1 MNGESNSVRLNAK
14 PATWNKLGLLGT
26 CAIFLSWLYLNLPI
40 LRWLIET
47 FQAISLFNQGILIV
61 GGLILL
67 VQGMRYR
74 QYFQFSPV
82 PILRSRPL
90 IMMIGGAVGAIASSW
105 LLRLE
110 QIPVAFALLGTYGL
124 LGLFLAPTTW
134 RKGFAIG
141 AAIALILPFGVQ
153 FSSGLGF
160 PARILTAHIVE
171 FLLKAANIAALS
183 SEDII
188 VLDTGIAQIDLPCSG
203 LRSFWTGT
211 LFLLAATWL
220 EGRQF
225 GLRWLIVF
233 VGNLG
238 ILAIANVARVLTLVL
253 LAHVWQQ
260 PVLAQILHV
269 PLGLVAFVV
278 ACGFVWV
285 ILRWVPRKRVKDAET
300 LPLSPENPT
309 SKIIPTFILAACIL
323 GLTFIP
329 PAPKTLATLPDFA
342 NLKWSKEIQ
351 TQPIPLT
358 SVEKDFFA
366 THTGVIAEKQRF
378 QFQGLTGSILLVAS
392 PTLQAHHPPEMC
404 LIGSGFRLDRIMQ
417 QQFAPGLL
425 GRWLSLDNKTHSAV
439 YWFQSPH
446 QTTGDFLVRFWQ
458 EASRQE
464 SSWTLVSILFDQFHT
479 PDEPI
484 VKDFLT
490 NIHRNLDPQ

>member
-1 MNGESNSVRLNAK
+1 MIGESNSVRLDAK
-14 PATWNKLGLLGT
+14 PAGWNKLGLLGS
-26 CAIFLSWLYLNLPI
+26 CAIILSWLYLNLPI
-40 LRWLIET
+40 LGWLVET
-47 FQAISLFNQGILIV
+47 FQEISLFNQGMLIV

-74 QYFQFSPV
+74 QYFQFSAVPV
-82 PILRSRPL
+82 LRWSPL
-90 IMMIGGAVGAIASSW
+90 IVMIGGAVGAIASRW
-105 LLRLE
+105 LLNLE

-124 LGLFLAPTTW
+124 LGLFLVSTTW
-134 RKGFAIG
+134 RKGLAIG

-171 FLLKAANIAALS
+171 FLLKAWNIAALS

-188 VLDTGIAQIDLPCSG
+188 VLDTGIAQVDLPCSG
-203 LRSFWTGT
+203 LRSLWTGT

-238 ILAIANVARVLTLVL
+238 ILAIANIARVLTLVL
-253 LAHVWQQ
+253 LTHIWHQ
-260 PVLAQILHV
+260 PVLAEILHV

-278 ACGFVWV
+278 ACGLTWV
-285 ILRWVPRKRVKDAET
+285 ILRWVPRKRVRDAET
-300 LPLSPENPT
+300 LPLSPENPK
-309 SKIIPTFILAACIL
+309 SKNIPVFVLAGCIL

-329 PAPKTLATLPDFA
+329 HPPTTLAVLPDFA
-342 NLKWSKEIQ
+342 HLKWSKAIQ

-358 SVEKDFFA
+358 SVEQDFFA

-378 QFQGLTGSILLVAS
+378 QFEGLTGSILLVAS
-392 PTLQAHHPPEMC
+392 PTLQAHHAPELC

-425 GRWLSLDNKTHSAV
+425 GRWLSLNDKTHSAV

-458 EASRQE
+458 EASRRE
-464 SSWTLVSILFDQFHT
+464 SSWTLVSILFDQFHS
-479 PDEPI
+479 PEEPI
-484 VKDFLT
+484 MQAFLT
-490 NIHRNLDPQ
+490 NIYRSLNQQ